1 MIKVTEMITL
11 VSDIGKALDD
21 TSHMKSFNAKDA
33 KTNFG
38 RLIDTAIREPVSITR
53 NGRQVAVVLSVQDFE
68 RLAALEDAWWARRAE
83 RDDEDGFLSGD
94 ESEALLKD
102 LLDARD

>member
-1 MIKVTEMITL
+1 
-11 VSDIGKALDD
+11 
-21 TSHMKSFNAKDA
+21 MKSFNAKDA
-33 KTNFG
+33 KTHFG

-68 RLAALEDAWWARRAE
+68 RLAAMEDAWWARRAE
-83 RDDEDGFLSGD
+83 RNEEDGFLSGD
-94 ESEALLKD
+94 ESEALLKG